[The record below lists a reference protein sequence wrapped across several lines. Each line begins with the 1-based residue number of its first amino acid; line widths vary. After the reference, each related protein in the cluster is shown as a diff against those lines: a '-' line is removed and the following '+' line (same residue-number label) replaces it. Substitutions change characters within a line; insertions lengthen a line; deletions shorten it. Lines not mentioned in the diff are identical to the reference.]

1 MTMKTDFNNI
11 TEILE
16 RNAAEW
22 PSDVA
27 LVEIDT
33 PDDGRHKTW
42 KEAELVES
50 VPDKA
55 YRAEMTWRDFDEK
68 ANRFANFLLSRG
80 YKRGDKVAILL
91 MNCLEWLP
99 RPVAWPCRSTSAT
112 RQRRFAT
119 AWSSLTPVRLC
130 SGPSSPDASSR

>member
-1 MTMKTDFNNI
+1 MTMNTEFENI
-11 TEILE
+11 TQILE

-50 VPDKA
+50 VPDRT
-55 YRAEMTWRDFDEK
+55 YRADMTWRDFDEK

-99 RPVAWPCRSTSAT
+99 I
-112 RQRRFAT
+112 
-119 AWSSLTPVRLC
+119 
-130 SGPSSPDASSR
+130 